1 MSDYSEILYR
11 VEERIARITL
21 NAPDKR
27 NALSF
32 KMRDEF
38 VSALKRA
45 EADDDV
51 SIVLI
56 DGAGPSFCSGYDLTP
71 GDRDPE

>member
-1 MSDYSEILYR
+1 MSDDSEILYR

-21 NAPDKR
+21 NVPNKR

-45 EADDDV
+45 EAGG
-51 SIVLI
+51 LKAALEWR
-56 DGAGPSFCSGYDLTP
+56 DGPFREEGFI
-71 GDRDPE
+71 